1 MEEGLASLPAQA
13 SLPVRPDTGRGACA
27 CGASPDSI
35 LQAVL
40 VTKHYRH
47 MWAKRSPSRGGWFNP
62 ADRLAPVRTVNT
74 RVRGTAPMVLIEIVR
89 VHLHYLMIV

>member
-35 LQAVL
+35 LYTTSLLSEL
-40 VTKHYRH
+40 VVYQVPNLKVPPQYAN
-47 MWAKRSPSRGGWFNP
+47 MV
-62 ADRLAPVRTVNT
+62 RLCLGSVVVRPNQ
-74 RVRGTAPMVLIEIVR
+74 I
-89 VHLHYLMIV
+89 